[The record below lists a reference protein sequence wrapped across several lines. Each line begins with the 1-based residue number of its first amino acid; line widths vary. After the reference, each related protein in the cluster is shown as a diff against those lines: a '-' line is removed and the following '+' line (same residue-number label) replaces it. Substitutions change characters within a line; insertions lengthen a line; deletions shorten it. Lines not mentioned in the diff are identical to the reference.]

1 MWLFEDK
8 SLEYVEQTQLKL
20 SVFAAKYALV
30 KGNHTLI
37 EQIVNVWVRPSAPAA
52 AALELDAAAPPSSES
67 SAPSASAAA
76 AAAAN
81 AEKAAPD
88 TSNAEPAALEGEH
101 KSLEYLLH
109 LVDFSALF
117 ALNDT
122 FRMHDLSERLRCA
135 SFHVNAFES
144 SRPLNLSST

>member
-8 SLEYVEQTQLKL
+8 ILEYVEQTQLKL

-37 EQIVNVWVRPSAPAA
+37 EQIVNVWVRPSAPTA
-52 AALELDAAAPPSSES
+52 AALELDAAALSSSQSSPPS
-67 SAPSASAAA
+67 SAAA
-76 AAAAN
+76 AD
-81 AEKAAPD
+81 AEKVVQS
-88 TSNAEPAALEGEH
+88 TSNADPAALEGEH

-122 FRMHDLSERLRCA
+122 FRMHDLSEKLRCA
-135 SFHVNAFES
+135 SVAS
-144 SRPLNLSST
+144 IPCRA